1 MPRDMTGAEVC
12 STETPVV
19 FPPLPLVPLPLDI
32 DPVGTSPTSA
42 GHFEVSLN

>member
-1 MPRDMTGAEVC
+1 MGGEPCA
-12 STETPVV
+12 ETPVV
-19 FPPLPLVPLPLDI
+19 LPPLPLPLDI